1 MRIAH
6 ALQNFVE
13 SDCLPKSVPLALLL
27 LINTPKQLEA
37 LANEKIQLT
46 SKDQDTGEVSDIN
59 SGIYG
64 II

>member
-37 LANEKIQLT
+37 LANENFSSHPKIKIQEKFAT
-46 SKDQDTGEVSDIN
+46 SIPEYTEL
-59 SGIYG
+59 Y
-64 II
+64 